1 MKILVLAG
9 SPHKSGASN
18 MLAHEFIC
26 GARDK
31 GHNVAVLDVAHMKLG
46 YCSGCDE
53 CKKNGECVQKDD
65 SAVVREEMLSADAVV
80 FVTPVYYFGMSAQL
94 KTAIDRFHGYGK
106 ELKNKGM
113 KSAIIAAA
121 ADKEEEVVSALKA
134 HYAKICSYLNFEIV
148 GEVYGLGCAAPET
161 TRNSSYMKD
170 AYELGNSL

>member
-1 MKILVLAG
+1 MKIVVLQG
-9 SPHKSGASN
+9 SPHKAGASN

-31 GHNVAVLDVAHMKLG
+31 GHDVTVLDAAHMKLG
-46 YCSGCDE
+46 YCFGCDE
-53 CKKNGECVQKDD
+53 CKKSGECVQKDD
-65 SAVVREEMLSADAVV
+65 GAIVREEMLSADAVV

-106 ELKNKGM
+106 ELKGKGM
-113 KSAIIAAA
+113 KSVIIAAA
-121 ADKEEEVVSALKA
+121 ADKEEEVVSALKM
-134 HYAKICSYLNFEIV
+134 HYAKICSYLNFESA

-161 TRNSSYMKD
+161 TRNSPYMKE